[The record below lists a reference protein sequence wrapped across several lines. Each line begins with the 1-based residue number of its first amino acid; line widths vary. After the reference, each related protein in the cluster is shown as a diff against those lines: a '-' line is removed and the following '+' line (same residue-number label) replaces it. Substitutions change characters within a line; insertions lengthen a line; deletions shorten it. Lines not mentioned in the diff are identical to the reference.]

1 MGDEVSEEDRRPRS
15 EGANMGDSPQ
25 DRGKEIPKIKL
36 DNVEHKIVIMSGK
49 GGVGKS
55 TIAANLAFAF
65 TMKGVEVG
73 LLDCDIHGPSI
84 PMMLGMENERPL
96 PSPSGITPVMMPPH
110 LRVMSMGFLLPDK
123 DTPVIWRGPLKMGAI
138 KQFLEEVTWGALD
151 YLIIDLPPGTGDEPL
166 SIAQLLPQ
174 PDGVIIVTTPQ
185 DIALLSVRK
194 SINFARALNMHVI
207 GLIEN
212 MSGFICPHCGKSV
225 ELFKTGGGLK
235 ACLDMGVPFL
245 GSIPFDTK
253 VVESGDSGKPFVL
266 EHPNSA
272 AAEAFKGIA
281 AKIEDSLKSNKS
293 GKKEEAKG
301 R

>member
-1 MGDEVSEEDRRPRS
+1 MGEDTQ
-15 EGANMGDSPQ
+15 GQ
-25 DRGKEIPKIKL
+25 GKEITKVKL

-55 TIAANLAFAF
+55 TIAANLAF
-65 TMKGVEVG
+65 TLSMKGVEVG

-84 PMMLGMENERPL
+84 PMMLGIGNERPL
-96 PSPSGITPVMMPPH
+96 GSPSGIAPVVVPPH
-110 LRVMSMGFLLPDK
+110 LKVMSMGFLLPDK

-138 KQFLEEVTWGALD
+138 RQFLEEVNWGALG
-151 YLIIDLPPGTGDEPL
+151 YLIVDLPPGTGDEPL
-166 SIAQLLPQ
+166 SMAQLLPQ
-174 PDGVIIVTTPQ
+174 PDGAVIVTTPQ
-185 DIALLSVRK
+185 DVALLSVRK
-194 SINFARALNMHVI
+194 SINFARALEMPII

-235 ACLDMGVPFL
+235 ACVDMGVPFL

-253 VVESGDSGKPFVL
+253 VVESGDSGKSFVL
-266 EHPNSA
+266 EHQDSA

-293 GKKEEAKG
+293 GKKEEAK
-301 R
+301 RR